1 MKTSVLNLKNKSVG
15 DIDLDSN
22 IFGVKTFPDLIHQ
35 YIRYQN
41 AKSRQGSHKTK
52 TRSEVSGRSKKPFSQ
67 KGTGNARQGSN
78 KPPNFRGGAVS
89 MGPQNRDYSFRLNK
103 KEKKLAIRSALST
116 KVIDEKVIIID
127 SFEIKS
133 FKTKALYSDLKKFDY
148 KSALFIYSET
158 GIDKN
163 FKLASSNI
171 PKVSIL
177 SQKGLNVKDL
187 ISFDKIFIDQKSINE
202 ITKRLSWKINLKK
215 FL

>member
-1 MKTSVLNLKNKSVG
+1 MTMKISVLNLKNKFVG
-15 DIDLDSN
+15 DVDLDSD
-22 IFGVKTFPDLIHQ
+22 IFGIKIFPDIIHQ

-52 TRSEVSGRSKKPFSQ
+52 TRSEVRGRSKKPFSQ

-89 MGPQNRDYSFRLNK
+89 MGPQNRDYSFNLNK
-103 KEKKLAIRSALST
+103 KEKKLALKSALSS
-116 KVIDEKVIIID
+116 KLIEEKVVIID
-127 SFEIKS
+127 TFEIKS
-133 FKTKALYSDLKKFDY
+133 FKTKDLHSDLKQFDY
-148 KSALFIYSET
+148 KSALFIHSES

-177 SQKGLNVKDL
+177 NQKGINVKDL
-187 ISFDKIFIDQKSINE
+187 ITFDKIFIEQKSINE
-202 ITKRLSWKINLKK
+202 ITKRLS
-215 FL
+215 

>member
-1 MKTSVLNLKNKSVG
+1 MKISVLNLKNKSVG
-15 DIDLDSN
+15 DIDFRFKY
-22 IFGVKTFPDLIHQ
+22 FGVKKLPDLIHQ

-52 TRSEVSGRSKKPFSQ
+52 SRSEVSGRSKKPFSQ

-89 MGPQNRDYSFRLNK
+89 MGPQNRDYSFSLNK
-103 KEKKLAIRSALST
+103 KEKKLALKSALST
-116 KVIDEKVIIID
+116 KFTEDKVVIID
-127 SFEIKS
+127 TFEIKS
-133 FKTKALYSDLKKFDY
+133 FKTKELNSDLKQFDY
-148 KSALFIYSET
+148 KSALFIHSES

-177 SQKGLNVKDL
+177 NQKGINVKDL
-187 ISFDKIFIDQKSINE
+187 ITFDKIFIEQKSINE
-202 ITKRLSWKINLKK
+202 ITKRLS
-215 FL
+215 

>member
-1 MKTSVLNLKNKSVG
+1 MKKSVINLKNKTVG
-15 DIDLDSN
+15 DIELDSS
-22 IFGVKTFPDLIHQ
+22 IFGVKELPDLIHQ

-52 TRSEVSGRSKKPFSQ
+52 TRSEVNGRSKKPFSQ

-89 MGPQNRDYSFRLNK
+89 MGPVNRDHSFSLNK
-103 KEKKLAIRSALST
+103 KEKKLALKSALSIKLNED
-116 KVIDEKVIIID
+116 KVLIVD

-133 FKTKALYSDLKKFDY
+133 FKTKDLYTDLKEFDY
-148 KSALFIYSET
+148 KSALFIYSEN

-177 SQKGLNVKDL
+177 NQKGINVKDL
-187 ISFDKIFIDQKSINE
+187 ITFDKIFIEEKSITE
-202 ITKRLSWKINLKK
+202 ITKRLSWDIKI
-215 FL
+215 